1 MNMKNIL
8 SHFFQGLL
16 YVVPLAVTVYVL
28 YAVVAWADSIFSGI
42 PIVDRVPG
50 LGLVLVLAVVTLAGY
65 FGGSVLSAP
74 TKTIINRAL
83 SKAPFIK
90 LIYTSVRDLM
100 KAFVGEKKK
109 FDKPVLVQLDKEGIN
124 NRLGFVTQDDLK
136 SLGLDGMI
144 AVYSPYPYSVMGDLI
159 VVPAANVRPLPGV
172 KSTDLMKMI
181 VSGGVSLLGEEDK
194 SAEEKAAD

>member
-1 MNMKNIL
+1 MKNIL

-109 FDKPVLVQLDKEGIN
+109 FDKPVLVQLDKDGIN

-172 KSTDLMKMI
+172 KPTDLMKMI
-181 VSGGVSLLGEEDK
+181 VSGGVSLPGEGDK
-194 SAEEKAAD
+194 SADEKVAE